1 MSGSFS
7 FIVLDRKS
15 QCMFS
20 LQKSDNLQYNTLG
33 PWVDRLIH
41 QASDVQ
47 VLLLWIENKIILG
60 TSDAWSMSHLSQRPN
75 DPAYYIEDCRIF

>member
-33 PWVDRLIH
+33 PWVNCLID
-41 QASDVQ
+41 QASDGQ
-47 VLLLWIENKIILG
+47 SIILIHRKWNSG
-60 TSDAWSMSHLSQRPN
+60 LLAWT
-75 DPAYYIEDCRIF
+75 